1 MTNFPKAYKLLK
13 DAIDNNLVVQAVVSL
28 YDGQT
33 RVRVGPVANLNL
45 THVTILDAKGF
56 RTTPLSLVHSITVV
70 GKLVQ
75 Q

>member
-1 MTNFPKAYKLLK
+1 MANLTKAYNTLK
-13 DAIDNNLVVQAVVSL
+13 NAIDNDLVVQAIVSL
-28 YDGQT
+28 YNGEH
-33 RVRVGPVANLNL
+33 RVRVGPVANLNR
-45 THVTILDAKGF
+45 THVTILDVKGF